1 MNDDLNFGQY
11 LRGAREAK
19 KISLRK
25 FAEKVGKTPTYI
37 SKIERNELETKPSE
51 ELVRRIAEELNLDFD
66 DLIIR
71 AGRIPEEITNII
83 NERPQQMTA
92 LLRVAST
99 LSHEEA
105 HKLLNKMNKQG
116 AKKND

>member
-1 MNDDLNFGQY
+1 MNESLKFGQY
-11 LRGAREAK
+11 LRVTREAK

-37 SKIERNELETKPSE
+37 SKIERNELGTKPSE
-51 ELVRRIAEELNLDFD
+51 ELVKNIAEELNLDFD

-71 AGRIPEEITNII
+71 AGRIPEEIPNII

-92 LLRVAST
+92 LLRSAQN
-99 LSHEEA
+99 LSNEDLQ
-105 HKLLNKMNKQG
+105 KLLNNMSKG
-116 AKKND
+116 VKKSD